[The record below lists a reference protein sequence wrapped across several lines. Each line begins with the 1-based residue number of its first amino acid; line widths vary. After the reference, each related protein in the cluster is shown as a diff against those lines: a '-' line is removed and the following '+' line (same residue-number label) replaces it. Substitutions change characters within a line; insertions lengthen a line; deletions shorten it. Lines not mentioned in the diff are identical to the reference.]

1 MITAWFC
8 ADYSNA
14 NLVLDPSRRLILTR
28 TDVKS
33 LRRLDAG
40 VFNVTYDIPL
50 AEDDTSLK
58 TFLFRVELE
67 LDGSVR
73 YVVQVCNLSFSLPL
87 SLPLSLS
94 ISILSL
100 IHVSIIPSLLLIIF
114 HSPVFQICLTWATS
128 LASKWISHSLL
139 LTQPALKTASSSLL
153 RSKY

>member
-50 AEDDTSLK
+50 AEEDTSLK

-87 SLPLSLS
+87 SVPLSLS

-114 HSPVFQICLTWATS
+114 HRPVFQICLTWATS